1 MKTLRISLNNLPLEN
16 TAVITMG
23 QFDKK
28 KKLCWLRMNTYNL
41 QSIFNINPDIYLM
54 QVCNYLD
61 KINFQFDIINQ
72 GDKRTPLIN
81 CASSIYIWKLSWQ
94 IIYNIVFFFKF
105 SKEIILIVPYF
116 KKRIYTDNRIQC
128 KSRTS
133 KNSFL
138 YHLLIFFSN
147 TKEIAFLLGFLT
159 DVV

>member
-1 MKTLRISLNNLPLEN
+1 
-16 TAVITMG
+16 
-23 QFDKK
+23 
-28 KKLCWLRMNTYNL
+28 MNTYNL

-105 SKEIILIVPYF
+105 TKEIILIVPYF
-116 KKRIYTDNRIQC
+116 KKKDIYWKQNSVQV
-128 KSRTS
+128 
-133 KNSFL
+133 KNLEKLFYHFFFLTQKKSFL
-138 YHLLIFFSN
+138 IGF
-147 TKEIAFLLGFLT
+147 FLT

>member
-72 GDKRTPLIN
+72 GDKRNPLIN

-94 IIYNIVFFFKF
+94 IIYNIVLFFKF
-105 SKEIILIVPYF
+105 SKEIILIVLYF
-116 KKRIYTDNRIQC
+116 KKRIHTDNRIQC

-133 KNSFL
+133 KNSIFPL
-138 YHLLIFFSN
+138 SFFFSD
-147 TKEIAFLLGFLT
+147 TKEILFYWFFLQM
-159 DVV
+159 

>member
-1 MKTLRISLNNLPLEN
+1 MRTQLSSQWVNL
-16 TAVITMG
+16 I
-23 QFDKK
+23 KK

-72 GDKRTPLIN
+72 GDKRNPLIN

-94 IIYNIVFFFKF
+94 IIYNIVLFFKF
-105 SKEIILIVPYF
+105 SKEIILIVLYF

-138 YHLLIFFSN
+138 YHFFFWHKRN
-147 TKEIAFLLGFLT
+147 PFLLVFFT

>member
-1 MKTLRISLNNLPLEN
+1 MRTQLSSQWVNL
-16 TAVITMG
+16 I
-23 QFDKK
+23 KK

-41 QSIFNINPDIYLM
+41 QSIFNINPNIYLM

-72 GDKRTPLIN
+72 GDKRNPLIN

-105 SKEIILIVPYF
+105 SKEITLIVPYF
-116 KKRIYTDNRIQC
+116 KKRIYTDNRIQY

-133 KNSFL
+133 KNSFI
-138 YHLLIFFSN
+138 IFFSD
-147 TKEIAFLLGFLT
+147 TKEILFYWVFWQM
-159 DVV
+159 

>member
-1 MKTLRISLNNLPLEN
+1 MKTLHISLNNLPLEN

-41 QSIFNINPDIYLM
+41 QSIFNINLDIYLM

-94 IIYNIVFFFKF
+94 IIYNIVLFFKF
-105 SKEIILIVPYF
+105 SKEIILIVLYF

-128 KSRTS
+128 KSRTF

-138 YHLLIFFSN
+138 YHFFFWHKRN
-147 TKEIAFLLGFLT
+147 PFLLGFLT

>member
-1 MKTLRISLNNLPLEN
+1 
-16 TAVITMG
+16 
-23 QFDKK
+23 
-28 KKLCWLRMNTYNL
+28 MNTYNL

-72 GDKRTPLIN
+72 GDKRNPLIN

-94 IIYNIVFFFKF
+94 IIYNIVLFFKF
-105 SKEIILIVPYF
+105 SKEIILIVLYF

-133 KNSFL
+133 KSSFL
-138 YHLLIFFSN
+138 YHFF
-147 TKEIAFLLGFLT
+147 FLT
-159 DVV
+159 QKKSFLIGFFFDRCSIISKLMTPVIIQFLVC

>member
-1 MKTLRISLNNLPLEN
+1 MKKLRISLNNLPLEN

-28 KKLCWLRMNTYNL
+28 KRLCWLRMNTYNL

-72 GDKRTPLIN
+72 GDKRNPLIN

-94 IIYNIVFFFKF
+94 IIYNIVLFFKF
-105 SKEIILIVPYF
+105 SKEIILIVLYF

-128 KSRTS
+128 KSRTF

-138 YHLLIFFSN
+138 YHFFFWHKRN
-147 TKEIAFLLGFLT
+147 PFLLGFLT

>member
-1 MKTLRISLNNLPLEN
+1 MKTLHISLNNLPLEN

-72 GDKRTPLIN
+72 GDKRNPLIN

-105 SKEIILIVPYF
+105 SKEITLIVPYF

-133 KNSFL
+133 KSSFL
-138 YHLLIFFSN
+138 YHFFFWHKRN
-147 TKEIAFLLGFLT
+147 PFLLVFLT

>member
-72 GDKRTPLIN
+72 GDKRNPLIN

-105 SKEIILIVPYF
+105 SKEITLIVPYF

-133 KNSFL
+133 KSSFL
-138 YHLLIFFSN
+138 YHFFFWHKRN
-147 TKEIAFLLGFLT
+147 PFLLVFLT

>member
-28 KKLCWLRMNTYNL
+28 KMLCWLRMNTYNL
-41 QSIFNINPDIYLM
+41 QSILNINPDIYLM

-81 CASSIYIWKLSWQ
+81 CASSIYI
-94 IIYNIVFFFKF
+94 
-105 SKEIILIVPYF
+105 
-116 KKRIYTDNRIQC
+116 
-128 KSRTS
+128 
-133 KNSFL
+133 
-138 YHLLIFFSN
+138 
-147 TKEIAFLLGFLT
+147 
-159 DVV
+159 

>member
-28 KKLCWLRMNTYNL
+28 KRLCWLRMNTYNL

-81 CASSIYIWKLSWQ
+81 CASSIYI
-94 IIYNIVFFFKF
+94 
-105 SKEIILIVPYF
+105 
-116 KKRIYTDNRIQC
+116 
-128 KSRTS
+128 
-133 KNSFL
+133 
-138 YHLLIFFSN
+138 
-147 TKEIAFLLGFLT
+147 
-159 DVV
+159 